1 MNIKNIINAGLGIL
15 NIPTLMPSKAKVNL
29 LAEVRESDHRVSQ
42 LMMLKDGLLVCVYNN
57 KSRHNSYLYKVNKDG
72 SGIRCVHNSNTK
84 ETIGMSY
91 NTVKYNGTK
100 VYVLPSEES
109 AKNGILFVDYNTG
122 NVGTLPFRAP
132 YQYSEVAL
140 NGIAYFS
147 GKGKGGFYDVING
160 QQLNKQLNP
169 VPGIVFGMIEDDGNY
184 LCACDDGGLLTSD
197 GWNIGEMV
205 SDINWAGNRMLA
217 FLRMGK
223 VRVIKGKKLSS
234 EICNTNTKPR
244 RSVQDKANS
253 LCYWTTHG
261 PQQLWVTNGKNA
273 KKLADFGGDV
283 ISNPAGEGSAF
294 SSAVAFDDSD
304 TLFVATTIEKSSGW
318 RLYKV
323 DIKW

>member
-1 MNIKNIINAGLGIL
+1 MNIKNIINAGLGVL

-29 LAEVRESDHRVSQ
+29 IAEVKESQHRVSQ
-42 LMMLKDGLLVCVYNN
+42 LMMLKDGLLLCVYNN
-57 KSRHNSYLYKVNKDG
+57 KTRHNSYLYKINKDG
-72 SGIRCVHNSNTK
+72 SGLRCIHNSNTK

-91 NTVKYNGTK
+91 DTVKYNGTK

-140 NGIAYFS
+140 GGVAYFAS
-147 GKGKGGFYDVING
+147 RGNGGFFDCING
-160 QQLNKQLNP
+160 TKLNMQLSP
-169 VPGIVFGMIEDDGNY
+169 IPGIVFGMVEDDGDY
-184 LCACDDGGLLTSD
+184 VCACDDGGLISSAGWVIGDFTSD
-197 GWNIGEMV
+197 VNF
-205 SDINWAGNRMLA
+205 AGKRMLA
-217 FLRMGK
+217 FLREGK
-223 VRVIKGKKLSS
+223 VRLVKGKKLSS
-234 EICNTNTKPR
+234 EICHTNVKPR

-261 PQQLWVTNGKNA
+261 PQQLWVTNGKDA

-283 ISNPAGEGSAF
+283 VQEAWKEGSCF
-294 SSAVAFDDSD
+294 SSAVAFDDVE
-304 TLFVATTIEKSSGW
+304 TLFVATTIEKNSGW